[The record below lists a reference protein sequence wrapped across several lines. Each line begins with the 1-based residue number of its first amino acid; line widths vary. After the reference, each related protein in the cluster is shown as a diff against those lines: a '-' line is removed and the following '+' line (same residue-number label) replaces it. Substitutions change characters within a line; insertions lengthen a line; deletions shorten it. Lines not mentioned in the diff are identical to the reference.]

1 MSYFRRESYVQSS
14 AILAFCEGL
23 AAPHSVTITNDYVQ
37 GNKSGFKE
45 VPAGLFVAKVGN
57 VFRFLP
63 RGVVTTAITTG
74 SAAVV
79 LNTWQLFK
87 AGDVLKQV
95 APSATLTLTTLAVG
109 NTVALTGSGL
119 TATYTAATTN
129 TTTEAASA
137 AIYYNASVL
146 SKYFEF
152 AASGNTVLIYG
163 KDNVTLHPVSV
174 TSTGTATLSGS
185 ALAKNT
191 TAIGTVQSFDATTGT
206 IYLAANA
213 AVALPVGAKVG
224 VDVSDIVGLNID
236 AHDLT
241 YEPRKHINVYTEA
254 VGVYK
259 DALPYFDGEIEAAV
273 NNIRFRSKF

>member
-23 AAPHSVTITNDYVQ
+23 AAPHSITITNDYVQ
-37 GNKSGFKE
+37 GNKNGFKE
-45 VPAGLFVAKVGN
+45 VPAGLFVSRVGS

-63 RGVVTTAITTG
+63 RGVVTEAVSTS
-74 SAAVV
+74 SASVK

-87 AGDVLKQV
+87 AGDVLKVV
-95 APSATLTLTTLAVG
+95 APSAVLTLTTLAVG
-109 NTVALTGSGL
+109 NTITLTGAGV
-119 TATYTAATTN
+119 TAVYTAATTN
-129 TTTEAASA
+129 TTTEAVSA
-137 AIYYNASVL
+137 AIAYNNSVL
-146 SKYFEF
+146 NKYFEF
-152 AASGNTVLIYG
+152 VASGNTVIIYG

-174 TSTGTATLSGS
+174 SSTGTVALSGS
-185 ALAKNT
+185 ALTKNT
-191 TAIGTVQSFDATTGT
+191 TAIGTVQSFDASTST
-206 IYLAANA
+206 IYLSGNA

-224 VDVSDIVGLNID
+224 VDVNDIVGLNID

>member
-1 MSYFRRESYVQSS
+1 MSYFRRETYNQSS

-23 AAPHSVTITNDYVQ
+23 AAPHSVTITSDSVQ
-37 GNKSGFKE
+37 GNKDGFKE
-45 VPAGLFVAKVGN
+45 VPAGLFVSKVGN

-63 RGVVTTAITTG
+63 RAVVTEAIST
-74 SAAVV
+74 SSPAVK
-79 LNTWQLFK
+79 LNVWQLFK

-95 APSATLTLTTLAVG
+95 APSATLTLITLAVG
-109 NTVALTGSGL
+109 NTVALTGAGV

-137 AIYYNASVL
+137 AIYYNNSVL
-146 SKYFEF
+146 SKYLEF
-152 AASGNTVLIYG
+152 VASGNTVVIYG
-163 KDNVTLHPVSV
+163 KDNVTLHPLSV

-185 ALAKNT
+185 ALVKNT
-191 TAIGTVQSFDATTGT
+191 TAVGTVQSFDTATGT
-206 IYLAANA
+206 VYLATNA
-213 AVALPVGAKVG
+213 AVALPLGAKVG

-254 VGVYK
+254 IGVYK